1 MGFYRKCSKFRRS
14 IPLRKITSSEG
25 DQPLARA
32 FRAIMDTMEAD
43 DILQIA
49 EKCNWKYVFVHQGYF
64 FRKIPT
70 INVSFVPKN
79 AQLEG
84 WSRKFRP
91 KYKDVPTKI
100 LKHHARTNSS

>member
-49 EKCNWKYVFVHQGYF
+49 EKCNWK
-64 FRKIPT
+64 
-70 INVSFVPKN
+70 
-79 AQLEG
+79 
-84 WSRKFRP
+84 
-91 KYKDVPTKI
+91 
-100 LKHHARTNSS
+100 